1 MGREKKGEFKTRG
14 SEEKHG
20 AVKMKKS
27 EFYARIKIEARLS
40 LPTKRRIKQVCKGIR
55 QWSIY
60 LHPQ

>member
-27 EFYARIKIEARLS
+27 EFYARIKSRL
-40 LPTKRRIKQVCKGIR
+40 GYHYR
-55 QWSIY
+55 QKDV
-60 LHPQ
+60 